1 MVTSTADPERNL
13 TIVTCAGQITAKE
26 IMETI
31 ESFYAN
37 SPSLSVMWDFTEADL
52 SRLTADEVR
61 MVASD
66 VKRLA
71 HSREGGKTAIVS
83 PSELS
88 YGMVRM
94 YQAFAEIYE
103 QTAVVEA
110 FRSRLEADRW
120 INEK

>member
-1 MVTSTADPERNL
+1 
-13 TIVTCAGQITAKE
+13 
-26 IMETI
+26 METI
-31 ESFYAN
+31 ESFYAS
-37 SPSLSVMWDFTEADL
+37 SPSASVMWDFTEADL

-66 VKRLA
+66 VKSLA

-94 YQAFAEIYE
+94 YQTFAEIYE
-103 QTAVVEA
+103 QTAIVEA